1 LGATAPVLDLFLY
14 RGRWQL
20 GATTALYSDGHRYRP
35 LLAAFK
41 YIKKDL
47 RQAQNMLVLGAGL
60 GSAAY
65 ILERMDIQVDTT
77 FVDID
82 STVIN
87 WGKELLPHQLAEQ
100 NHWICAD
107 AQEYVSEHTVLYDVI
122 VIDIFLDR
130 IVPQFVS
137 SNHFLTNCIRLL
149 NNKSSKIVLNYIINN
164 KDNWQVVQ
172 SNLALLF
179 SIEHI
184 IDLGLNQ
191 VVIAKAK

>member
-1 LGATAPVLDLFLY
+1 MGVTTPVLDLFIY

-20 GATTALYSDGHRYRP
+20 GASTALYSDGHRYRP

-47 RQAQNMLVLGAGL
+47 LQARNMLVLGAGL
-60 GSAAY
+60 GSATY
-65 ILERMDIQVDTT
+65 ILQRMDIQVDTT

-87 WGKELLPHQLAEQ
+87 WGKELLPRQLADQ

-107 AQEYVSEHTVLYDVI
+107 AQEYVSERSTFYDII

-149 NNKSSKIVLNYIINN
+149 NNPNSKIVLNYIINN
-164 KDNWQVVQ
+164 KDNWQEVQ

-179 SIEHI
+179 HIEHI

-191 VVIAKAK
+191 VIIAKAK